1 MDTALITFMAQI
13 PPHSRSVNL
22 IGSWDN
28 FSKRYPMERDTK
40 RSSSQWRGCYTFADI
55 ICDGD
60 DDGHP
65 SNGERRPKRNG
76 GLKMGA
82 TYYYYYELDDG
93 TEYHDELIPSTTACP
108 YLPGQ
113 PVNLLCVPIEVQPL
127 RRRSASMSS
136 MASGDIKTM
145 NPADK
150 FMTPRAPPPPPVPRL
165 NTSSAVLTKRRSA
178 RSLSPK
184 PEKSAW
190 PTRMFFGRRT
200 PEKSPISPVDRRGR
214 PTFTRT
220 PHRRANSAVS
230 SLTRPVPE
238 DARKVMSGDA
248 SAQNLLK
255 SLSTSR
261 DPSPLRQLT
270 ALEIPDEIVEEAE
283 DDDNFA
289 SELTR
294 LSLLHLTPL
303 APPPGA
309 RSLTVPPPGS
319 RSPLMRLRA
328 TLRNTSKPLPQLPEE
343 EDDVSSPSSHTVQ
356 PALPNPKLPRSRFS
370 ASTFASEVTSPTDSH
385 FSFSSAYS
393 TTSDID
399 ADDDMGSGDE
409 FTYSPTCKVQ
419 SIGFGFGGYS
429 LPESDYGS
437 EQTLC
442 KQPPLGQA
450 NNRATFGAGMTHFAG
465 AGASAQ
471 AEPVS
476 SHRLLM
482 NEMGYLGDVI
492 EGKEV

>member
-1 MDTALITFMAQI
+1 MDTALITFMTQI

-40 RSSSQWRGCYTFADI
+40 RSSSQWRGCYAFADI

-60 DDGHP
+60 ADGDA
-65 SNGERRPKRNG
+65 SNGESRAKRTG

-113 PVNLLCVPIEVQPL
+113 PVNLLFVPIEVQPL
-127 RRRSASMSS
+127 RCRSASMSS

-214 PTFTRT
+214 PPFSRT
-220 PHRRANSAVS
+220 AHRRANSAVS
-230 SLTRPVPE
+230 ILTRPGPE
-238 DARKVMSGDA
+238 DARKVMSGPLSGDA
-248 SAQNLLK
+248 SAQNLMK

-261 DPSPLRQLT
+261 DPSPLRQPT

-309 RSLTVPPPGS
+309 RS
-319 RSPLMRLRA
+319 PLVRLRA

-343 EDDVSSPSSHTVQ
+343 EDDVSSPLSHIVP
-356 PALPNPKLPRSRFS
+356 PAVPNPKLPRSRFS
-370 ASTFASEVTSPTDSH
+370 ASTFASEITSPTDSH
-385 FSFSSAYS
+385 FSFSSADC

-399 ADDDMGSGDE
+399 ADEDMGSGDE

-429 LPESDYGS
+429 LPEADYGS

-450 NNRATFGAGMTHFAG
+450 NNRATFGAGMTPFAG

-476 SHRLLM
+476 SHQLLM
-482 NEMGYLGDVI
+482 SEMGYLGDVI
-492 EGKEV
+492 EGKGV